1 MGFQEGV
8 LGGAVESRR
17 PENARSEKPRPEK
30 VRTEPTRSDTSAATA
45 ARAERLVARVP
56 DPGHARVS
64 VVVPTLN
71 EARNIAWV
79 LERMPACVG
88 EVVIVDGFSN
98 DRTIEVARATRP
110 DVVVVNQ
117 RGQGKGAALRTGF
130 ETATGDYIVAID
142 ADGSMEPAEIEY
154 YVAALDIGYDLV
166 KGSRHLRAAGSLDL
180 TPVRRLGNSALVGAV
195 NLMWGSQLSDLCYGF
210 FGFRRTCLEQLALH
224 ARGFEIET
232 ELAVHAIS
240 SGMRIAEVPSVE
252 LLRHHGQSHLSAWRD
267 GWSIFR
273 LLARERLPV
282 PARPLV
288 DALDRRGL
296 EAVGS

>member
-1 MGFQEGV
+1 MSTQAEIG
-8 LGGAVESRR
+8 LD
-17 PENARSEKPRPEK
+17 
-30 VRTEPTRSDTSAATA
+30 DTSEGPVQSDP
-45 ARAERLVARVP
+45 RASTRRQSHRYLVPVP
-56 DPGHARVS
+56 ELAKVT

-71 EARNIAWV
+71 EEQNIAWV
-79 LERMPACVG
+79 LERIPVWVD
-88 EVVIVDGFSN
+88 EVVLVDGFST
-98 DRTIEVARATRP
+98 DRTVEVARAVRP
-110 DVVVVNQ
+110 DIVVVTQ
-117 RGQGKGAALRTGF
+117 RGRGKGAALRTGF
-130 ETATGDYIVAID
+130 ETATGAYIVAID

-154 YVAALDIGYDLV
+154 YVAALDLGYDLV
-166 KGSRHLRAAGSLDL
+166 KGSRHLGASGSLDL

-210 FGFRRTCLEQLALH
+210 FGFRRSCLEKLELH

-232 ELAVHAIS
+232 ELAVHAIAS
-240 SGMRIAEVPSVE
+240 RLRIAEVPSVE

-282 PARPLV
+282 ARRPLV

-296 EAVGS
+296 ELGQASP